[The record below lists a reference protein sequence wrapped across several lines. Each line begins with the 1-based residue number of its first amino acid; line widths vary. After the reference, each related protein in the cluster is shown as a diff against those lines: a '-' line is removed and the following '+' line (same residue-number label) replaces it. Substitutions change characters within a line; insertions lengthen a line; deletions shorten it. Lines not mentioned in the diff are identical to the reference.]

1 MSLIPLIKYDEKT
14 PPNGS
19 DLKSAITGC
28 NVGFNGTALT
38 KLQVLLSKNIVKY
51 TKYKT
56 TQFQSNNYKKKLK
69 ILIIHNTTHDKKKP
83 TTDKISTNSSMTF

>member
-38 KLQVLLSKNIVKY
+38 KL
-51 TKYKT
+51 
-56 TQFQSNNYKKKLK
+56 
-69 ILIIHNTTHDKKKP
+69 
-83 TTDKISTNSSMTF
+83 

>member
-1 MSLIPLIKYDEKT
+1 MSLIPLIKYDEKN

-28 NVGFNGTALT
+28 NVCFNGTALT
-38 KLQVLLSKNIVKY
+38 KLLVLLSKNIVKY

-56 TQFQSNNYKKKLK
+56 TQF
-69 ILIIHNTTHDKKKP
+69 
-83 TTDKISTNSSMTF
+83 